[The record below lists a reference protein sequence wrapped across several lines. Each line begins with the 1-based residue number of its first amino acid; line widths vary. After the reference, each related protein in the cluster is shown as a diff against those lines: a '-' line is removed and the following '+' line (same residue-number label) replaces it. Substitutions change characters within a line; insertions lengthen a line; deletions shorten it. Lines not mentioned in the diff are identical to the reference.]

1 MSKKIITSEVF
12 VAYSQCP
19 LKAFLL
25 LFADDEG
32 VLHDYPRILE
42 EKRQVNKTEYLK
54 KIKQSHENVEK
65 YKQDNLNEKQFLIEA
80 TLRTGCWE
88 AHCDVLTKV
97 EINTSNKAIY
107 EPTIVVGTYSVIQEQ
122 KTELLFIGQVLGL
135 IQEQLPGTGKIV
147 GMDGKSHQVKLE
159 SGYKVIAPFIKI
171 LKQWAEEKPTQTP
184 ALILNRHC
192 SSCQFQQNCKAKAKE
207 VDHLSLLTG
216 ITEREINK
224 LNKKGLFTVTQLSY
238 TYRARKQG
246 KNNRKIKHSHA
257 LKALSIRDNKIYVV
271 QKEVVNVSDTLIFL
285 DIEGIPDQN
294 FYYLIGLVIV
304 QNGNIQEFSLWA
316 DSQMDEVKIWRKLM
330 EILNLYD
337 NFTIVHYGSYDA
349 NFFKNKSKIYGEND
363 VLLLEKIQANLVNIL
378 SLIYTNIYFPT
389 YSNSLKDIGKYLGES
404 WSENDASGLQSLVW
418 RYNWEKTEDENLKKT
433 LITYNKEDCH
443 ILKKVFEFI
452 VEIFDDNRDTKNFD
466 KFTSVSDLSLSNKEN
481 LTFKKNEFLL
491 EELDFVNK
499 CAYFDYQRDKI
510 YFREKTSNKRKQN
523 QFTTKRRAEKYKI
536 NKTILVIVPEV
547 CSHCGGTKLY
557 HQIYR
562 SKVVLDV
569 KFLEFGIKR
578 WIVKYETYA
587 VRCTKCD
594 KVFLASEYAKIK
606 SKYGNDFY
614 RLIVHKLV
622 GLRQSFGKVI
632 DDLRDIFGYH
642 FDSSI
647 CSEAKAKMSKY
658 YQSTYDKIL
667 DKLVKGTLIHAD
679 ETHVSIKGVKAYI
692 WVFTS
697 MEEVIYLYY
706 PTREAD
712 LLKNTINDFHGVL
725 VSDFYAAYDSID
737 CPRQKCLI
745 HLIRDM
751 NDDLRSYPFDDEYKN
766 LIRDFSLLLQS
777 IVKTIDIYGLKK
789 LYLQKHKEE
798 VKQFFEKYLSKDFK
812 SEICLVYIKKFKK
825 FKENLFTFLD
835 YDDVPWNNNNAEH
848 AIKAFAAYRKINDGT
863 FTESGIK
870 QYLILLS
877 IYETCIYKNINFLDF
892 LRSGETDF
900 DTFKKNH

>member
-1 MSKKIITSEVF
+1 
-12 VAYSQCP
+12 
-19 LKAFLL
+19 
-25 LFADDEG
+25 
-32 VLHDYPRILE
+32 
-42 EKRQVNKTEYLK
+42 
-54 KIKQSHENVEK
+54 
-65 YKQDNLNEKQFLIEA
+65 
-80 TLRTGCWE
+80 
-88 AHCDVLTKV
+88 
-97 EINTSNKAIY
+97 
-107 EPTIVVGTYSVIQEQ
+107 
-122 KTELLFIGQVLGL
+122 
-135 IQEQLPGTGKIV
+135 
-147 GMDGKSHQVKLE
+147 
-159 SGYKVIAPFIKI
+159 
-171 LKQWAEEKPTQTP
+171 
-184 ALILNRHC
+184 
-192 SSCQFQQNCKAKAKE
+192 
-207 VDHLSLLTG
+207 
-216 ITEREINK
+216 
-224 LNKKGLFTVTQLSY
+224 
-238 TYRARKQG
+238 
-246 KNNRKIKHSHA
+246 
-257 LKALSIRDNKIYVV
+257 
-271 QKEVVNVSDTLIFL
+271 
-285 DIEGIPDQN
+285 
-294 FYYLIGLVIV
+294 
-304 QNGNIQEFSLWA
+304 
-316 DSQMDEVKIWRKLM
+316 
-330 EILNLYD
+330 
-337 NFTIVHYGSYDA
+337 
-349 NFFKNKSKIYGEND
+349 
-363 VLLLEKIQANLVNIL
+363 
-378 SLIYTNIYFPT
+378 
-389 YSNSLKDIGKYLGES
+389 LKDIGKYLGES

-452 VEIFDDNRDTKNFD
+452 VEIFDDNKDTKDFD

-614 RLIVHKLV
+614 RLVIHKLV

-706 PTREAD
+706 PR
-712 LLKNTINDFHGVL
+712 
-725 VSDFYAAYDSID
+725 
-737 CPRQKCLI
+737 R
-745 HLIRDM
+745 
-751 NDDLRSYPFDDEYKN
+751 
-766 LIRDFSLLLQS
+766 
-777 IVKTIDIYGLKK
+777 
-789 LYLQKHKEE
+789 
-798 VKQFFEKYLSKDFK
+798 
-812 SEICLVYIKKFKK
+812 
-825 FKENLFTFLD
+825 
-835 YDDVPWNNNNAEH
+835 
-848 AIKAFAAYRKINDGT
+848 
-863 FTESGIK
+863 
-870 QYLILLS
+870 
-877 IYETCIYKNINFLDF
+877 
-892 LRSGETDF
+892 
-900 DTFKKNH
+900 